1 MKRIV
6 ESFLN
11 KLLLDPE
18 SGDNYIIYKNGED
31 LEALRIVIEDNSDGI
46 KVEVYDIDD
55 IDILYL
61 VEDNSDSLDTII
73 STLDFY
79 RTQIISNVSNI

>member
-31 LEALRIVIEDNSDGI
+31 LEALRIIIEDNSDGI